1 MNAKIENFKIYI
13 YVILLVIL
21 EQITKIIIIKNL
33 SRMPII
39 IIKNVLRFT
48 YCENKGVAFSIGDG
62 NVPIFIVLNVII
74 ICVLIVFYEKNK
86 GNFNKLAKL
95 FFVMVIS
102 GGGSNLIDRIFRGY
116 VIDFI
121 DINEIFNFA
130 IFNVAD
136 MLIVIGI
143 CGLGISFLMQRTDNN
158 ISINKSKKSLKN
170 IIKE

>member
-48 YCENKGVAFSIGDG
+48 YWENKGVAFSIGDG

-74 ICVLIVFYEKNK
+74 ICVLIECYEKNK
-86 GNFNKLAKL
+86 ANFNKLAKL

-102 GGGSNLIDRIFRGY
+102 G
-116 VIDFI
+116 
-121 DINEIFNFA
+121 
-130 IFNVAD
+130 
-136 MLIVIGI
+136 
-143 CGLGISFLMQRTDNN
+143 
-158 ISINKSKKSLKN
+158 
-170 IIKE
+170 